1 MSLKISIPVAYN
13 VATAIIIKID
23 LSETHINFCQ
33 LLITIPLD
41 NIFIVYMHYIKK
53 TIIIINRKP

>member
-33 LLITIPLD
+33 LLITIPFD
-41 NIFIVYMHYIKK
+41 NILILYIHYKK
-53 TIIIINRKP
+53 KQL